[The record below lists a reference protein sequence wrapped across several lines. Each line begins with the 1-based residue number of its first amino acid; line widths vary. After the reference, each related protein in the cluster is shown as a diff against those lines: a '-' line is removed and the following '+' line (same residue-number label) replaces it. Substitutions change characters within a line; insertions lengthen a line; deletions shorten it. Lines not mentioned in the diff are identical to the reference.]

1 MSTTLSI
8 AASNAAQ
15 LEGNSG
21 SKPFTFTVN
30 RTGDLSGASSVQWRV
45 AGVGTNPAVASDF
58 LDGVLPSGTVTF
70 GAGDSQRIVYV
81 YVSGDEVVEYDERFS
96 VLLYSSIGAT
106 IGTSTAIGT
115 ILSDDLPSIS
125 LSLSQASVTEDGSN
139 NLDYMFTRTGPTA
152 TPLTINYIVRG
163 TASSD
168 DYASLPAGNIKS
180 ITFAANE
187 SSVILAVDPT
197 ADTLVEED
205 ETVEIS
211 LSPTTF
217 YTIATPAAV
226 VGRIINDDTSLA
238 ISPPVISQQEG
249 NSGKTFYTFTVTRS
263 GLLSGSSTAQW
274 SVAGIGVHPADADDF
289 GGSFP
294 TDTVTFAAGETSK
307 TITIEVSG
315 DTIAESDETFAVILS
330 DPTGATITTASAEG
344 VIVNDDTNLAIT
356 PPCIS
361 QPEGDSGVTLYTFT
375 VTRTGLLSGSSS
387 VNWRVEGGIGD
398 KLGANIF
405 PADQD
410 DISGLPY
417 FGTIYF
423 AAGQTSKEITVGVN
437 GDTIAEED
445 EKFAVILSDA
455 IGGIITEDTGIGV
468 IVNDD
473 TNLAIAPPI
482 ISQQE
487 GNSGKTFYTF
497 TVTRAGLLSGSSTAQ
512 WSVAGIGVHPADADD
527 FGGSFP
533 TGTVTFAK
541 DDTSKTITIEV
552 TGDTIAEND
561 ETFAVILSDPTGAT
575 ITTASAEGVIVN
587 DDTNLGIIAINAN
600 QVEGNS
606 GSKSFTFAIQRTG
619 VLSGT
624 STTSWAAAGS
634 GITPADASDFAGGIL
649 PSDTVTFAPG
659 EAIKLISVDINGDTQ
674 IETDETFSV
683 TLYDSSE
690 LTPLNPTATG
700 TIITDEPITI
710 SLSVQPSNVAEDG
723 GQALSYTFTRN
734 GPTDAPLTINF
745 LISGSADPASDYTAN
760 CDLTNFPIGT
770 ITFNAG
776 ETDAILEIRPVAD
789 IINEYDET
797 VGIELLASSEYAVG
811 TLGPVVASI
820 IDDDSPLINELCGDA
835 GFGKNVLYRNDD
847 ASSQWIDLSEVFP
860 GYINFENAIY
870 YGFYINNNGNIT
882 FEGPSSADTLNLIS
896 SSIPR
901 IAPFFADVDTRGG
914 SIPTPAGGKS
924 TGSNRVYWDINK
936 SKNQII
942 VTWDDV
948 GYFYKNVSQT
958 NSFQLVLKNT
968 GDNALGIEFRYED
981 INWLAGES
989 SGGSIARAGY
999 SLGVNNRYELPES
1012 GSNLMLN
1019 LVRESN
1025 VSEPGVYEFSPTVNQ
1040 DSIIRLSLDKK
1051 FIYEDQPEPATYT
1064 FSRLGRI
1071 QNELYV
1077 SFSIGGTASF
1087 GSDYLID
1094 GATLLTPASGFI
1106 YFAPGQDE
1114 ADVIVNPISDTF
1126 AENDET
1132 ISITLAEGIGYIRE
1146 STKSLISTI
1155 YDDEPTLKITPDLV
1169 SSYEGTTQTFTVTRD
1184 KGLDVDLYVDY
1195 YVENAW
1201 SEYVDI
1207 DRLGWM
1213 NGQPRWVISDPGIL
1227 LDGINGNDF
1236 VGGMLPS
1243 GTIKIAAGSPSATI
1257 AIGIQADPFVE
1268 YNEFYYVRLK
1278 NSANAIVQPDTKA
1291 LGKILNDDYRI
1302 IGGDIHVSTHDGLDY
1317 SFQNSGVYTLT
1328 KSSSGDLDVA
1338 LFLDWQDPEKTVSI
1352 ITAIAIKIDNHFFY
1366 FDTQIND
1373 SFLIDGIEGGESLE
1387 SGTTM
1392 FLDTLEI
1399 TRDGN
1404 NYTFVSQTTD
1414 VIEVIDNNTYLD
1426 ISFNLNPG
1434 RARDLSGL
1442 MGDNDGNPAN
1452 DAQGSWTSSAVEVSE
1467 SPFAPFIRP
1476 GDYVPKAEQ
1485 ASVTRTIND
1494 VPQKYRDAVR
1504 SILDNAEKKSIRP
1517 VSLLNRVDQVS
1528 LDAWFSGGGFNFGS
1542 VDAAIIDL
1550 PNNPF
1555 LQNFIVYVT
1564 NADILVISDPFVP
1577 CFMAGTQIATPEG
1590 ERGVQY
1596 LKPGDLVLTP
1606 DGPKAIK
1613 FLGRT
1618 TRKVEDLIAQEK
1630 MPVRISKDA
1639 FGPQLPSM
1647 DTYCTPSHA
1656 FVVDD
1661 CLVEARA
1668 LVNNDSIIKIEKWP
1682 DIVPIIYFSIELDE
1696 HQLVWANGLLTET
1709 YYSNWTSTG
1718 FSREGWDNYP
1728 TYLEL
1733 YQESKPMNELPMAR
1747 IPFARQLPLRIREQL
1762 SLATGFDDSSQSYG
1776 DSQGELCF
1784 AL

>member
-1 MSTTLSI
+1 L
-8 AASNAAQ
+8 
-15 LEGNSG
+15 GG
-21 SKPFTFTVN
+21 FFVP
-30 RTGDLSGASSVQWRV
+30 
-45 AGVGTNPAVASDF
+45 VGF
-58 LDGVLPSGTVTF
+58 LGIS
-70 GAGDSQRIVYV
+70 Y
-81 YVSGDEVVEYDERFS
+81 FS
-96 VLLYSSIGAT
+96 RC
-106 IGTSTAIGT
+106 
-115 ILSDDLPSIS
+115 P
-125 LSLSQASVTEDGSN
+125 
-139 NLDYMFTRTGPTA
+139 
-152 TPLTINYIVRG
+152 
-163 TASSD
+163 
-168 DYASLPAGNIKS
+168 
-180 ITFAANE
+180 
-187 SSVILAVDPT
+187 
-197 ADTLVEED
+197 
-205 ETVEIS
+205 
-211 LSPTTF
+211 
-217 YTIATPAAV
+217 
-226 VGRIINDDTSLA
+226 
-238 ISPPVISQQEG
+238 
-249 NSGKTFYTFTVTRS
+249 
-263 GLLSGSSTAQW
+263 
-274 SVAGIGVHPADADDF
+274 
-289 GGSFP
+289 
-294 TDTVTFAAGETSK
+294 
-307 TITIEVSG
+307 
-315 DTIAESDETFAVILS
+315 
-330 DPTGATITTASAEG
+330 
-344 VIVNDDTNLAIT
+344 
-356 PPCIS
+356 
-361 QPEGDSGVTLYTFT
+361 
-375 VTRTGLLSGSSS
+375 
-387 VNWRVEGGIGD
+387 VEGGIGD
-398 KLGANIF
+398 KPGANIF

-423 AAGQTSKEITVGVN
+423 AAGETSKTIIVAVN

-473 TNLAIAPPI
+473 TNLAITPPC
-482 ISQQE
+482 ISQPE
-487 GNSGKTFYTF
+487 GNSGTTLYTF
-497 TVTRAGLLSGSSTAQ
+497 TVTRTGLRTGSSSAT

-533 TGTVTFAK
+533 TGTVNFAAGE
-541 DDTSKTITIEV
+541 TSKTITIEV
-552 TGDTIAEND
+552 SGDTIAEND

-606 GSKSFTFAIQRTG
+606 GSRSFTFAIQRTG

-634 GITPADASDFAGGIL
+634 GITPADASDFAGGTL
-649 PSDTVTFAPG
+649 PSGTVTFLPG

-760 CDLTNFPIGT
+760 YDLTNFPIGT

-776 ETDAILEIRPVAD
+776 ETNAILEIRPVAD
-789 IINEYDET
+789 TINEYDET

-820 IDDDSPLINELCGDA
+820 IDDDSPLINGLGGDA
-835 GFGKNVLYRNDD
+835 GFGENVLYRNDD
-847 ASSQWIDLSEVFP
+847 ASSQWIGLSEIFP

-882 FEGPSSADTLNLIS
+882 FEGPSSADTFNLIS

-924 TGSNRVYWDINK
+924 TGSNRVYWDIDKLN
-936 SKNQII
+936 NQII

-1025 VSEPGVYEFSPTVNQ
+1025 VSAPGVYEFSPTVNQ

-1051 FIYEDQPEPATYT
+1051 FIYEDQSEPLTYT
-1064 FSRLGRI
+1064 ITRLGRI
-1071 QNELYV
+1071 QNELDV
-1077 SFSIGGTASF
+1077 RFDIGGTASF
-1087 GSDYLID
+1087 GSDYLIEGD
-1094 GATLLTPASGFI
+1094 FSSTSTSNTVH
-1106 YFAPGQDE
+1106 FAKGE
-1114 ADVIVNPISDTF
+1114 IEKKLVIKSIPDIHIEDN
-1126 AENDET
+1126 ET
-1132 ISITLAEGIGYIRE
+1132 ISLSLAAGSGYIRE
-1146 STKSLISTI
+1146 NNKSILGTI
-1155 YDDEPTLKITPDLV
+1155 YDDDFPTLQITPKLRT
-1169 SSYEGTTQTFTVTRD
+1169 SYEGATQVFTVTRGVAQNFD
-1184 KGLDVDLYVDY
+1184 AYVDY
-1195 YVENAW
+1195 YVYPAW
-1201 SEYVDI
+1201 DEDTLVTLTNWGVGGPW
-1207 DRLGWM
+1207 RLLF
-1213 NGQPRWVISDPGIL
+1213 DPGTL
-1227 LDGINGNDF
+1227 LDGIKGNDF
-1236 VGGMLPS
+1236 VGGILPS
-1243 GTIKIAAGSPSATI
+1243 GTVKIPAGSASATI
-1257 AIGIQADPFVE
+1257 EIKIQADPFVE
-1268 YNEFYYVRLK
+1268 YNEYYYLGLR
-1278 NSANAIVQPDTKA
+1278 NPINAKIQTNTKA
-1291 LGKILNDDYRI
+1291 LGRILNDDYRI
-1302 IGGDIHVSTHDGLDY
+1302 VGGDIHVSTHDGLDY

-1328 KSSSGDLDVA
+1328 KSSTGDLDVA
-1338 LFLDWQDPEKTVSI
+1338 LFLDWQDLEKTVSI
-1352 ITAIAIKIDNHFFY
+1352 ITAIAIKIDNHNFY
-1366 FDTQIND
+1366 FDTKIND
-1373 SFLIDGIEGGESLE
+1373 SFLIDGTEGGELLDD
-1387 SGTTM
+1387 GTTM

-1399 TRDGN
+1399 TRKGN

-1414 VIEVIDNNTYLD
+1414 IIEVIDNNTYLD

-1434 RARDLSGL
+1434 RAGDLSGL

-1452 DAQGSWTSSAVEVSE
+1452 DAQASWTSSAVEVSE

-1504 SILDNAEKKSIRP
+1504 SILDNAEKNSIRP

-1528 LDAWFSGGGFNFGS
+1528 LDAWFSGGGFKLGS

-1564 NADILVISDPFVP
+1564 CTNLPYVTDHPVP

-1618 TRKVEDLIAQEK
+1618 TRKVEDLIALDK

-1639 FGPQLPSM
+1639 FGSQLPSR

-1656 FVVDD
+1656 FILDD

-1709 YYSNWTSTG
+1709 YYSNWISTG
-1718 FSREGWDNYP
+1718 FSRAGWDNYP

-1733 YQESKPMNELPMAR
+1733 YKESRPMNELPMAR

-1762 SLATGFDDSSQSYG
+1762 SLASGFDDSSQSYG